1 MSPPGKEQRPG
12 QATQAAAKNNIDHD
26 DDKPTLA
33 STTPL
38 AAAQRG
44 MCVFPLKPK
53 TKDGHLVD
61 SWPKWST
68 TDVETIVAE
77 FSGRELNYG
86 VDCGKSGLVVIDEDE
101 PGEFERWAVDHGY
114 TIPSTFTVKTAHGRH
129 WYFHADGTITG
140 NRDAAFRG
148 YRINVRGAGGY
159 VLGPGSTHPTGA
171 AYTAG
176 NDLDPA
182 PLPTWLT
189 DALTGTTGPFATISP
204 PFELPDV
211 ITSSAVHGPPTRDEV
226 LYKYACSLRGKG
238 VTVTRAV
245 LAMQEAWKRCEQPPE
260 HPYPLKKALEKID
273 RAWGYDYTSPN
284 GAADFLPVPVPPH
297 IGEERGTPLYVDV
310 GALLDGGLPEPP
322 APAFLHRDDG
332 RALLYAGQVNV
343 LFGDPESGKTWVA
356 IAAVAEALQDGGRAL
371 FLDLDHNGWEAVIA
385 RLLAFGVRPDV
396 LRDTGAFRLAEPED
410 GEHLRR
416 IIADARRWRPAV
428 AVVDSVGELLPML
441 GLSSNSPDDLTAG
454 HAQVLKPL
462 AVAGACVI
470 AIDHLPK
477 NAENKANGQ
486 TGTAAKRRVVGGV
499 SLRVTVKDAFT
510 PGHGGSCS
518 LKVNKDRHGGLRAHC
533 PRAGGEASAGT
544 FTLSEAAGGLR
555 WQITAPG
562 DHVEPDA
569 DAIALR
575 QLKPPPQSVRDIKA
589 RMGWGTDR
597 AAAALSAFRAAYL
610 VPTPVEE
617 VQVHPEGK
625 DSVPVPA
632 ERPGTPEHSPTRPGR
647 TGEPSQDLA
656 WIDGVA
662 DYLDGGAA

>member
-1 MSPPGKEQRPG
+1 MNAESAPGKGALE
-12 QATQAAAKNNIDHD
+12 A
-26 DDKPTLA
+26 
-33 STTPL
+33 
-38 AAAQRG
+38 
-44 MCVFPLKPK
+44 V
-53 TKDGHLVD
+53 
-61 SWPKWST
+61 
-68 TDVETIVAE
+68 
-77 FSGRELNYG
+77 GRT
-86 VDCGKSGLVVIDEDE
+86 SIS
-101 PGEFERWAVDHGY
+101 
-114 TIPSTFTVKTAHGRH
+114 ISQTAYKR
-129 WYFHADGTITG
+129 
-140 NRDAAFRG
+140 
-148 YRINVRGAGGY
+148 
-159 VLGPGSTHPTGA
+159 
-171 AYTAG
+171 
-176 NDLDPA
+176 
-182 PLPTWLT
+182 LT
-189 DALTGTTGPFATISP
+189 DALGDRLGQVNATRARARCPGHDGVSNTSLAITATEGQTLVHCHAGCDTVDVLAALNLTMADLFDNPKGATYRYDNNRLVLRTPDKRFTQRNTGNPPELYRLSKVQAAVAASKPVFVVEGEKDVHALETLGVVATCNPMGAGTWSKIDPSPLYGGKVLIVADQDEAGRKHAAEVFA
-204 PFELPDV
+204 
-211 ITSSAVHGPPTRDEV
+211 
-226 LYKYACSLRGKG
+226 SLRGMADAAVFAPKVGKDAADHIAAGHG
-238 VTVTRAV
+238 VT
-245 LAMQEAWKRCEQPPE
+245 
-260 HPYPLKKALEKID
+260 
-273 RAWGYDYTSPN
+273 
-284 GAADFLPVPVPPH
+284 DFLPVPVPVP

-332 RALLYAGQVNV
+332 RALLYSGQVNV

-356 IAAVAEALQDGGRAL
+356 LAAVAEALQGGGHAL
-371 FLDLDHNGWEAVIA
+371 FLDLDHNGWAAILA

-410 GEHLRR
+410 SEHLHR
-416 IIADARRWRPAV
+416 IIADAKRWRPTVAV
-428 AVVDSVGELLPML
+428 ADSVGELLPML

-510 PGHGGSCS
+510 PSHGGSCT

-569 DAIALR
+569 DALALQR
-575 QLKPPPQSVRDIKA
+575 LKPPPQSVRDIKA

-597 AAAALSAFRAAYL
+597 AATALSAFRAAYL
-610 VPTPVEE
+610 VPTPIEE
-617 VQVHPEGK
+617 VQVHPEEK

-632 ERPGTPEHSPTRPGR
+632 ERLGTPEHSCPGCGAPTRPG
-647 TGEPSQDLA
+647 
-656 WIDGVA
+656 
-662 DYLDGGAA
+662 LDGTAAYCLPCSINPEVTR